1 MKPKILLPVLIILF
15 AACVGYYITSS
26 QDTVSVERVKLA
38 IEHEIAGINNL
49 NIYQIQQFRGN
60 LLVLYSYDLGDGHY
74 MACRHLDK
82 NYRLSGGSGPTRVD
96 KRQPISITSFG
107 AEPEHY
113 IISYGEIYEKKIS
126 TIELEYNNGEKKVV
140 APRNG
145 AFLVASDNSINGLLN
160 IKAFNSQGEVLYHLP

>member
-74 MACRHLDK
+74 IACRHLIK
-82 NYRLSGGSGPTRVD
+82 
-96 KRQPISITSFG
+96 IT
-107 AEPEHY
+107 
-113 IISYGEIYEKKIS
+113 
-126 TIELEYNNGEKKVV
+126 V
-140 APRNG
+140 
-145 AFLVASDNSINGLLN
+145 
-160 IKAFNSQGEVLYHLP
+160 